1 MKSNTTWETFVI
13 DKRHLVDAKINTNE
27 RSIVCTM
34 LTSNFGPIH
43 FYSEK
48 FEEGIEVDFLSVIFE
63 EAKKFVPKFDEL
75 EKQYLNKE
83 NAD

>member
-1 MKSNTTWETFVI
+1 MNNTTWETFVI
-13 DKRHLVDAKINTNE
+13 DERHLVDVKIDTE
-27 RSIVCTM
+27 EKSIVCTI
-34 LTSNFGPIH
+34 LTSDFGPIH

-48 FEEGIEVDFLSVIFE
+48 FEEGIEVDFLSAIFK
-63 EAKKFVPKFDEL
+63 EAEKFIPKFDEL